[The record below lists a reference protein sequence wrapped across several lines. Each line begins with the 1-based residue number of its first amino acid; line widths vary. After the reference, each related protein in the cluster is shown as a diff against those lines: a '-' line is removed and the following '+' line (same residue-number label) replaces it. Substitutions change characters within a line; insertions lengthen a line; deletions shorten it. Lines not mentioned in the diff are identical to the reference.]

1 MVALSCSDLADL
13 RLRLN
18 TPVDLN
24 NWAVIYPMK
33 FNNDAREL
41 CTTLQRVGPPMGMS
55 VAVPTTHGLRGD
67 SAQEYVGALHNC
79 TGKQMVLLIL
89 PNNRADRYSAIKRHA
104 SVKMGLP
111 SQCVLSRTLF
121 KKQRLM
127 SVATKVAIQM
137 NCKLGGEP
145 WNVAIPIKVITN
157 PYSIGVLETSL

>member
-1 MVALSCSDLADL
+1 
-13 RLRLN
+13 
-18 TPVDLN
+18 
-24 NWAVIYPMK
+24 
-33 FNNDAREL
+33 
-41 CTTLQRVGPPMGMS
+41 
-55 VAVPTTHGLRGD
+55 
-67 SAQEYVGALHNC
+67 
-79 TGKQMVLLIL
+79 MVLLIL

-145 WNVAIPIKVITN
+145 WNVAIPIKNAMVIGYDAYHDKATRGASYGAVISSINQAWTRYLSQVGRHTN
-157 PYSIGVLETSL
+157 QEELTDNFASGVKNALNHYKAENGIQPAMVVVYRDGVGEGQLEYVKEHEIAA

>member
-1 MVALSCSDLADL
+1 
-13 RLRLN
+13 
-18 TPVDLN
+18 
-24 NWAVIYPMK
+24 MK
-33 FNNDAREL
+33 FNNDARDL

-67 SAQEYVGALHNC
+67 SAQEYVGALNNC
-79 TGKQMVLLIL
+79 AGKQMVLLIL

-127 SVATKVAIQM
+127 SVATKVAIQI

-145 WNVAIPIKVITN
+145 WNVAIPIKVITLFS
-157 PYSIGVLETSL
+157 YI